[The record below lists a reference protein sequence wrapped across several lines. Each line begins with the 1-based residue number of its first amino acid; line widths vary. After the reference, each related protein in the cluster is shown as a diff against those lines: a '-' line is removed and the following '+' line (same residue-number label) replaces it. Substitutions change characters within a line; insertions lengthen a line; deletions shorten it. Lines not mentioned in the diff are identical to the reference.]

1 MDQVFPPHIGI
12 VLLAVLVTAAT
23 DLWKYK
29 VYNVVTLPLLACG
42 LIYHSVVGG
51 SAAATGSVLGAAFGF
66 SALFVFYLLGGMG
79 AGDVKLMSAVGAWLG
94 MVYTFYVFIA
104 ASLAAGIYA
113 VVAICWY
120 RRQGETWV
128 NLKIAWLRVRALS
141 RHLGTEDQL
150 EAEIAREDRR
160 GRMIPYAA
168 MVAIGL
174 VATVTWSWLQ
184 RKP

>member
-1 MDQVFPPHIGI
+1 MSASPYS
-12 VLLAVLVTAAT
+12 LTAAI
-23 DLWKYK
+23 L
-29 VYNVVTLPLLACG
+29 
-42 LIYHSVVGG
+42 
-51 SAAATGSVLGAAFGF
+51 
-66 SALFVFYLLGGMG
+66 
-79 AGDVKLMSAVGAWLG
+79 
-94 MVYTFYVFIA
+94 
-104 ASLAAGIYA
+104 YA
-113 VVAICWY
+113 VVAIFWY